1 MQASFLSSP
10 TLLIGELK
18 QISGYLIMY
27 RLAEG
32 RAWRKDT
39 LEMLPTATRYQT
51 KETLQAATLTNLST
65 FQVTYTTSQRESL
78 PTDSSS
84 MHESGFGLETGS
96 RVGY

>member
-51 KETLQAATLTNLST
+51 KETLQAATLTNL
-65 FQVTYTTSQRESL
+65 QVTYTTSQRESL

-84 MHESGFGLETGS
+84 MHESGFGLETVS
-96 RVGY
+96 RIGY